1 MFWRISERNFYA
13 LRIPLESGRQS
24 PQSLGGTLFL
34 GIFMQALFFYLIYSQ
49 VDSSHYPNIDHIYTI
64 HLRITISLI
73 FLSFIYSIPYVY
85 RRSQR
90 IQYLISILSIQNAGA
105 ACMFIGAM
113 IYIGEDPSL
122 TEEALMNFTYIT
134 LAAALLLLVVTVIR
148 FYILLVNGNY
158 RKGSPRVQIR
168 ARFEIKTHLPIV
180 IVGSTILIYILQFLL
195 RNGQIQSLESLFL
208 TLLPLLI
215 FYTMIFVLP
224 EQLVIL
230 YCKYRFKSFNFNERG
245 YLYSSEGTKDQ
256 SSEINM

>member
-1 MFWRISERNFYA
+1 MFWRISERDFYA

-49 VDSSHYPNIDHIYTI
+49 VDSSHYPNIDHVYTI
-64 HLRITISLI
+64 HLRIIISLI

-85 RRSQR
+85 KRSQR

-122 TEEALMNFTYIT
+122 TEETLMNFTYIT

-158 RKGSPRVQIR
+158 RKGSPREQIR
-168 ARFEIKTHLPIV
+168 ARFETKSYVPIV
-180 IVGSTILIYILQFLL
+180 IVGSTILIYILQFLF
-195 RNGQIQSLESLFL
+195 RNDQIQSLESLFL

-224 EQLVIL
+224 EQLVIF
-230 YCKYRFKSFNFNERG
+230 YCKCRYKSFHFNKSGFLHSEET
-245 YLYSSEGTKDQ
+245 SEG
-256 SSEINM
+256 EI

>member
-1 MFWRISERNFYA
+1 MYWRLSERDFHA

-49 VDSSHYPNIDHIYTI
+49 VDSTHYPNIGHIYTV
-64 HLRITISLI
+64 HLWITILLI
-73 FLSFIYSIPYVY
+73 ILSFIYSVPYVY

-113 IYIGEDPSL
+113 IYIGEDPSI
-122 TEEALMNFTYIT
+122 TEETLMNFTYIT
-134 LAAALLLLVVTVIR
+134 LAAALILLVVTVIR
-148 FYILLVNGNY
+148 FYILLVNGSY
-158 RKGSPRVQIR
+158 RKGSPNEKIR
-168 ARFEIKTHLPIV
+168 ERFETKSYLPIV
-180 IVGSTILIYILQFLL
+180 IVGSTILVYILQFLF
-195 RNGQIQSLESLFL
+195 RNGQIQSFESLYL

-230 YCKYRFKSFNFNERG
+230 YCKCRFKSFRFSKSGFLHFEET
-245 YLYSSEGTKDQ
+245 SE
-256 SSEINM
+256 